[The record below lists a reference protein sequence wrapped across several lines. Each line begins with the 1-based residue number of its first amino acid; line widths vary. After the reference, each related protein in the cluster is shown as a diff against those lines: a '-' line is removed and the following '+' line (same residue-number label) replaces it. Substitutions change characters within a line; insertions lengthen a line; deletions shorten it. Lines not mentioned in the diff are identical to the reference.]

1 MMRSASLVSCLF
13 LITSLVGA
21 QTSPTITKTGTTA
34 ASFLKIG
41 VGARSIAMGGAYTAA
56 ANDVSSIYWN
66 PAGLASMGG
75 SQAMFNH
82 VNWIADVQY
91 DVAAAALPVEGFG
104 TIGASFASMN
114 VGDMDVTTV
123 SEPEGTGERF
133 TAGGTEMGI

>member
-1 MMRSASLVSCLF
+1 MIRTVILVFSLF
-13 LITSLVGA
+13 LIASLAAA

-41 VGARSIAMGGAYTAA
+41 VGARSVAMGGAYTAV

-75 SQAMFNH
+75 SQAIFNH

-91 DVAAAALPVEGFG
+91 DVAAAALQVEGFG

-114 VGDMDVTTV
+114 VGEMDVTTV

-133 TAGGTEMGI
+133 TAG